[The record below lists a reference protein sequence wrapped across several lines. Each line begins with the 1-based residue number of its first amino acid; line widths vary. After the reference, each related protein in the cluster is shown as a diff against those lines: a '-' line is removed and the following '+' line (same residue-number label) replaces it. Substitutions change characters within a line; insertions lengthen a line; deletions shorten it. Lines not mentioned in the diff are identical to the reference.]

1 MIIRVNPWAIN
12 YSFTSY
18 QKDGFQRTCHFS
30 FPILNFPLP
39 KHHCCVYTNYMGK
52 IYVFVNQKGGV
63 GKTTSA
69 LNIGAYLAEEGKKT
83 LLVDFDAQANLS
95 SGVGANPLKPGIYE
109 LLSESATVDQV
120 IRKTAV
126 NLLDV
131 IPASID
137 LSGAAVELIEQED
150 RDLFL
155 KRALAPVKTR
165 YDYILIDCPPSLGV
179 LTLNGMAA
187 ADAVL
192 IPMQCEYFAMEGLSL
207 LLQTIQRIQRGLNKQ
222 LAIGG
227 IFFTMYDPRTR
238 LAQDVIKQV
247 SAYFKSAVFSTI
259 IPRNVRLSEAPSHG
273 QPIVLYD
280 PHCSG
285 ARAYQ
290 SLAREILN
298 RSSLQNTGKKGNSSG
313 A

>member
-1 MIIRVNPWAIN
+1 MGRV
-12 YSFTSY
+12 
-18 QKDGFQRTCHFS
+18 
-30 FPILNFPLP
+30 
-39 KHHCCVYTNYMGK
+39 
-52 IYVFVNQKGGV
+52 YVFVNQKGGV

-69 LNIGAYLAEEGKKT
+69 VNIGAYLAEEGKSV
-83 LLVDFDAQANLS
+83 LLVDFDSQANLS
-95 SGVGANPLKPGIYE
+95 SGTGIHPLKPGVYE
-109 LLSESATVDQV
+109 LLSGSAPIEKT
-120 IRKTAV
+120 IRSTAV
-126 NLLDV
+126 PLLKV

-137 LSGAAVELIEQED
+137 LSGAAVELIEQEN

-155 KRALAPVKTR
+155 KRSLEPVR
-165 YDYILIDCPPSLGV
+165 NSYDYILIDCPPSLGV

-207 LLQTIQRIQRGLNKQ
+207 LLQTIKRIQKNLNPS
-222 LAIGG
+222 LDIGG
-227 IFFTMYDPRTR
+227 IFFTMYDSRTR

-247 SAYFKSAVFSTI
+247 SAYFKHKVFSTI

-273 QPIVLYD
+273 LPISIYD
-280 PHCSG
+280 PQCAG

-290 SLAREILN
+290 SLAREVIS
-298 RSSLQNTGKKGNSSG
+298 RG